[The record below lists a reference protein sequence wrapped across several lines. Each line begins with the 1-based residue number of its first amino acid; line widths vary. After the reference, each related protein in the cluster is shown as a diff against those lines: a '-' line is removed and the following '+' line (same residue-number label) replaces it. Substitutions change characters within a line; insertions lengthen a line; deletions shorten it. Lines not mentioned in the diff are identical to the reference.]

1 MKSPGQPFLGMILKG
16 YPRISETF
24 ISNEILLLE
33 KLGFP
38 IHLFS
43 MRRPRENFTHQS
55 VNRIRA
61 AVDYLPE
68 TLLRPLPRLM
78 AHNCRLA
85 AQQPRIYAR
94 ALKIAFHRFLRTRKS
109 ATLKHLFQAGY
120 LVQRLMPR
128 RRIIHL
134 HAHFAHS
141 PASVAMFASI
151 LSGRPFSF
159 TAHAKD
165 IYTSDPRQLRE
176 KAALAKF
183 VLTCTEYNRRYLLTL
198 CNREPSGIHR
208 IYHGIDT
215 RLFSLSQDRTS
226 PVETPYRILTVARL
240 IAKKGLPTVYAAL
253 KALKDKGIAFE
264 HTLIGDGDDRGK
276 ILSVINDLGLTA
288 HTRWLGTQPHEV
300 VVDYYKRA
308 HLFVLG
314 CEVAPNGDRDGI
326 PNVLFESMAMGVPV
340 VATRLSAIPELVDN
354 GKTGLLV
361 APGQPQ
367 QMAEAMLR
375 MLTDDALRSRVI
387 PAARQRV
394 LQDFDNEVHI
404 KRLAGI
410 YKNEIEAFKDIELN
424 ELREQGAPFPQSA
437 IRNPQSKT

>member
-1 MKSPGQPFLGMILKG
+1 MKSHSRPVLGMMLKG

-33 KLGFP
+33 RLGFP

-43 MRRPRENFTHQS
+43 MRRPREKFTHQS
-55 VNRIRA
+55 VNQIQA
-61 AVDYLPE
+61 TVDYLPE
-68 TLLRPLPRLM
+68 TLLKPLPRLLY
-78 AHNCRLA
+78 HNGILA

-94 ALKIAFHRFLRTRKS
+94 ALKIAFQRFLRTHKS

-120 LVQRLMPR
+120 LVRHLMPH

-141 PASVAMFASI
+141 PASVAMFTSL
-151 LSGRPFSF
+151 LSGLPFSF

-165 IYTSDPRQLRE
+165 IYTSDPRQLKE

-183 VLTCTEYNRRYLLTL
+183 VVTCTEYNRQYLTAL
-198 CNREPSGIHR
+198 CDGEPGAIHR
-208 IYHGIDT
+208 VYHGVDT
-215 RLFSLSQDRTS
+215 GLFSLNQDWIS
-226 PVETPYRILTVARL
+226 KPEKPYRILTVARL
-240 IAKKGLPTVYAAL
+240 IAKKGLPTVYRAL
-253 KALKDKGIAFE
+253 KVMKDQGIVFK
-264 HTLIGDGDDRGK
+264 HTLIGDGDDREK
-276 ILSVINDLGLTA
+276 ILSIIKDLGLTA

-300 VVDYYKRA
+300 VLDYYKKA

-340 VATRLSAIPELVDN
+340 VATRLSAIPELVETE
-354 GKTGLLV
+354 KTGLLV
-361 APGQPQ
+361 DPGSPEK
-367 QMAEAMLR
+367 MAEAMLR
-375 MLTDDALRSRVI
+375 MLSDTDLRAKII

-394 LQDFDNEVHI
+394 ARDFDNKPLV
-404 KRLAGI
+404 RLLADV
-410 YKNEIEAFKDIELN
+410 YRKEIEAF
-424 ELREQGAPFPQSA
+424 
-437 IRNPQSKT
+437 RNMALSEAG

>member
-1 MKSPGQPFLGMILKG
+1 MNSPPRPVLGMILKG

-24 ISNEILLLE
+24 ISNEIRLLE

-55 VNRIRA
+55 VNQIQA

-68 TLLRPLPRLM
+68 TLLKPLPRLLY
-78 AHNCRLA
+78 HNCLLA
-85 AQQPRIYAR
+85 ARRPRIYSR
-94 ALKIAFHRFLRTRKS
+94 ALKIAFQRFLRTRKS

-120 LVQRLMPR
+120 LVQRLMPD
-128 RRIIHL
+128 RRIIHF

-165 IYTSDPRQLRE
+165 IYTSDPRQLKE

-183 VLTCTEYNRRYLLTL
+183 VVTCTEYNRRYLMAL
-198 CNREPSGIHR
+198 CDGEPREIHR

-215 RLFSLSQDRTS
+215 GLFSLSPEGLS
-226 PVETPYRILTVARL
+226 KAETPYRILTVARL
-240 IAKKGLPTVYAAL
+240 IAKKGLPTVYRAL
-253 KALKDKGIAFE
+253 KILQDQGIVFK
-264 HTLIGDGDDRGK
+264 HTLIGDGEDREK
-276 ILSVINDLGLTA
+276 ILSIIKDLGLTA
-288 HTRWLGTQPHEV
+288 HTRWLGTQSHEV
-300 VVDYYKRA
+300 VRDYYKRA

-340 VATRLSAIPELVDN
+340 VATNLSAIPELVETE
-354 GKTGLLV
+354 KTGLLV
-361 APGQPQ
+361 DPGFPEK
-367 QMAEAMLR
+367 MAEAMLR
-375 MLTDDALRSRVI
+375 MLTDAGLRTRII

-394 LQDFDNEVHI
+394 VHDFDNRPLI
-404 KRLAGI
+404 RDLAAV
-410 YKNEIEAFKDIELN
+410 YRKEIEAFQHVAVSE
-424 ELREQGAPFPQSA
+424 
-437 IRNPQSKT
+437 TV